1 MRRVEIHSLGTENF
15 RNLAGPPA
23 EFHPGLNLIVGDN
36 GQGKTSLLE
45 AIALLA
51 GRIPFR
57 GASIDEVRSV
67 GAEAAFVS
75 GRWGAVLNPDRS
87 AKGGDVLGL
96 RVQDGKREHFLNG
109 EKIGRLRARR
119 LLPSVFLTAE
129 DLGRLTGPPARRR
142 AALDRVA
149 LSLEA
154 RHGSNLNAYE
164 TARVAKTRL
173 LGAESAD
180 AAAIRAFEEVMAS
193 SGSQVAIARQRAA
206 RKLAQAF
213 RRQAGAL
220 GSSFPDLSLRLRSD
234 FPEGAD
240 EATLRADFESRMV
253 SAAPEERRRGRC
265 LVGPHRDDVE
275 VLTGDAPV
283 VERASSGENRTLVLA
298 WTLAEADVL
307 LEQSDSPPLV
317 AFDDFDSEWDPRALD
332 RFAEAVPAGT
342 QLFLT
347 SARPEAVRSLPLPP
361 GSLFR
366 MENGRVRR
374 DGILGGGRAPSRLR
388 TAEGTR

>member
-1 MRRVEIHSLGTENF
+1 VEIHSFSTENF

-23 EFHPGLNLIVGDN
+23 EFHSGLNLIVGDN

-57 GASIDEVRSV
+57 GSAVDEVLS
-67 GAEAAFVS
+67 S
-75 GRWGAVLNPDRS
+75 GTTVAIVAGRFGETLPADWPTAIR
-87 AKGGDVLGL
+87 DVLG
-96 RVQDGKREHFLNG
+96 VQIQEGRREHFLNG
-109 EKIGRLRARR
+109 EKIRRLRARR

-129 DLGRLTGPPARRR
+129 DLGRLTGAPAGRR

-149 LSLEA
+149 LALEKGHGANLKEYESA
-154 RHGSNLNAYE
+154 RA
-164 TARVAKTRL
+164 AKTRL

-180 AAAIRAFEEVMAS
+180 
-193 SGSQVAIARQRAA
+193 RAA
-206 RKLAQAF
+206 RKAFETIMAAAGARVALARRRAAGRLAPAF
-213 RRQAGAL
+213 RRHADAL
-220 GSSFPDLSLRLRSD
+220 QSPFSDLSLRLKSD
-234 FPEGAD
+234 LPETGD
-240 EATLRADFESRMV
+240 ETDLRTALEERMV
-253 SAAPEERRRGRC
+253 AAAVDERRRGRC

-275 VLTGDAPV
+275 VMNGSVPV
-283 VERASSGENRTLVLA
+283 AGRTSSGENRTLVLA

-307 LEQSDSPPLV
+307 QSETGAPPLV
-317 AFDDFDSEWDPRALD
+317 AFDDFDSEWDPGALD

-361 GSLFR
+361 GGLFH
-366 MENGRVRR
+366 MENGRIRR
-374 DGILGGGRAPSRLR
+374 DGILGGGRGPARQR
-388 TAEGTR
+388 RAEGVR